1 MQNLDLS
8 KISLRMLALPITVVI
23 FLVILVI
30 LVKRL
35 ADSLKLSTQNTGRIN
50 QYLAAV
56 PADKIGI
63 VNAVY
68 LNTKK
73 DLALALILC
82 LVGGTFGIQRIYL
95 GRRRSA
101 VLMLLFFW
109 TGVPSVI
116 SLFDMVAMPRLVS
129 EFNLTVVRSLYD
141 QIAAP
146 NLKQE

>member
-1 MQNLDLS
+1 MQLPDFS
-8 KISLRMLALPITVVI
+8 KVSLRMMALPITIVI
-23 FLVILVI
+23 FLIILVI
-30 LVKRL
+30 LVKHL
-35 ADSLKLSTQNTGRIN
+35 ADSLKLAAQNTGRIN

-56 PADKIGI
+56 PADRIGI

-73 DLALALILC
+73 DLAPALILC

-109 TGVPSVI
+109 TGVPAVI
-116 SLFDMVAMPRLVS
+116 SLFDMVAMPRTVS
-129 EFNLTVVRSLYD
+129 EFNLKVVRSLYD

-146 NLKQE
+146 DLKQN